1 MVQWEQWEQVKHR
14 RQSRYAWNG
23 QWPRAQAG
31 QRLEEWECCTCGVRN
46 YLDKPRCRG
55 CSKGVHQGADIFIN
69 SFGKIA
75 SWPKTTQVLAH
86 RPSLANPQ
94 ESSTQKAGALQ
105 QARQQLQQARSA
117 QFPEDV
123 ISMLQTRVAGLER
136 VQKAAKPLGQRLDS
150 ARADLAKAVSKAEKA
165 ETQLEKARDRFTEA
179 QEELMTAHAL
189 FITLSQETAAQ
200 PPCLSGEAQFT
211 SQLVA
216 SLESLMQTVESSWTP
231 NPSQP
236 PPDRLVNAIQESRSI
251 LQLAAGIL
259 EGGDAPQLNV
269 NVNVKEEITQ
279 AAKEGMAADT
289 VDLTSE
295 NEMMESDVP
304 ESLLRPLAEWPT
316 LEPSQKRQRAASPA
330 PQTSPAAVPSPTSDE
345 ALTDVLKR
353 AARLVPEL
361 AKRRASAGL

>member
-1 MVQWEQWEQVKHR
+1 M
-14 RQSRYAWNG
+14 
-23 QWPRAQAG
+23 
-31 QRLEEWECCTCGVRN
+31 
-46 YLDKPRCRG
+46 
-55 CSKGVHQGADIFIN
+55 
-69 SFGKIA
+69 
-75 SWPKTTQVLAH
+75 
-86 RPSLANPQ
+86 
-94 ESSTQKAGALQ
+94 
-105 QARQQLQQARSA
+105 
-117 QFPEDV
+117 
-123 ISMLQTRVAGLER
+123 
-136 VQKAAKPLGQRLDS
+136 
-150 ARADLAKAVSKAEKA
+150 
-165 ETQLEKARDRFTEA
+165 
-179 QEELMTAHAL
+179 
-189 FITLSQETAAQ
+189 
-200 PPCLSGEAQFT
+200 
-211 SQLVA
+211 
-216 SLESLMQTVESSWTP
+216 
-231 NPSQP
+231 
-236 PPDRLVNAIQESRSI
+236 
-251 LQLAAGIL
+251 QLAAGIL